1 MFMSPFL
8 YNPTG
13 IVLLVILW
21 RIGHMWQKQQEHGGE
36 IWTKF
41 FLHLLLLLV
50 TFGQRSWCPK
60 PTDYVTRAPILT
72 RRGRKRE
79 VVVEVWPRD
88 PLVVKGFSTIF
99 CFFSV
104 WTKILGITSNINT
117 GHFRRL
123 YKTNTKKETKISTRQ
138 RQRSPWAHARWW
150 RHGEERRADNCSCPR
165 PPKTPEKY
173 TRYTNVVMT
182 IMVQKP
188 DKESVAM
195 IMVTISML
203 MKTKTLLR

>member
-21 RIGHMWQKQQEHGGE
+21 HIGHMWQKQQEHGGE

-41 FLHLLLLLV
+41 FLHLMLLMV
-50 TFGQRSWCPK
+50 TFGQRSWCPN
-60 PTDYVTRAPILT
+60 PMAYVTRAPILT
-72 RRGRKRE
+72 RRGRKRK

-117 GHFRRL
+117 GYFRRF
-123 YKTNTKKETKISTRQ
+123 YKTNTNTNTMTKTKITLSTCKVVE
-138 RQRSPWAHARWW
+138 ARWREAGW
-150 RHGEERRADNCSCPR
+150 
-165 PPKTPEKY
+165 
-173 TRYTNVVMT
+173 
-182 IMVQKP
+182 Q
-188 DKESVAM
+188 
-195 IMVTISML
+195 L
-203 MKTKTLLR
+203 